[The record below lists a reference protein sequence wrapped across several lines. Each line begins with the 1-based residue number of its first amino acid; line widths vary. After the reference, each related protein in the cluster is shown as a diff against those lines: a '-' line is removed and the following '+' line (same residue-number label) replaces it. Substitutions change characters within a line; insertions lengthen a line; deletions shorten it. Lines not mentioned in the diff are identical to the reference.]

1 MDIAFLDMTTQGLVA
16 ILLAITS
23 AIVMSVISFNCQL
36 RLSRLPEA
44 TRHDDLRERC
54 GLLVSELERRREE
67 LRDVEQ
73 QIQNRD
79 RLAGEAAALQERL
92 EALRLEHESL
102 EFARQEI
109 DEAKAEAARV
119 AEELAEVSGK
129 LEEARREHEQRAAD
143 LHPGNLEQIR
153 EERERLRAERD
164 SLHELLPELRSER
177 DTALR
182 AIEEMRQ
189 AETRHEVLR
198 EAAAQLERDMA
209 LRQNAGAELDR
220 QREEATASLAAVR
233 QEHDALNQQ
242 NAELAARVEALKAE
256 RERHGGGGG
265 AIEVDEA
272 EVLADLV
279 GFPTALATPDR
290 PREGNWDEQGALASV
305 DQLLKD
311 HGLEFS
317 RRTVRAFH
325 TALKINDHAQ
335 MTVLAGVSGTGKSL
349 LPRRY
354 AEAMGIHFLQIAVE
368 PRWDSPQDLLGFYN
382 YVEQK
387 YKATDFARLL
397 VHLDPY
403 RTIEVPGNAK
413 DRRDHMGLAL
423 LDEMNLARIEYYFS
437 EMLSRLEVRPPR
449 SEAHEDARRRNAMI
463 PIDVRG
469 LQRQLALY
477 PAHNVLFVG
486 TMNEDESTQ
495 ALSDKVLDRGNVLQF
510 AAPREFPDTV
520 RQKVRMPEEAMTV
533 KAWRNWIRPID
544 QIANQHRQSADEAI
558 GKLARIM
565 EDFGRPFGHRLRDAM
580 LAYVANYP
588 FSSDDTMN
596 VSDALADQVEFRILP
611 KLRGIVINDHSEA
624 FERLITLLREDLH
637 DDDFAK
643 RLEDVRQRS
652 DRASGLFIW
661 RGLSRKD

>member
-1 MDIAFLDMTTQGLVA
+1 MDIAFLDMTTLVLPT
-16 ILLAITS
+16 ILLAITL
-23 AIVMSVISFNCQL
+23 AIVMSVISFFCQL

-54 GLLVSELERRREE
+54 GLLVSELQRRREE

-129 LEEARREHEQRAAD
+129 LEEARREHEQLAAD

-198 EAAAQLERDMA
+198 EAAAQLEA
-209 LRQNAGAELDR
+209 QLELRRNEGADLDR

-233 QEHDALNQQ
+233 QEHDALNHQ

-256 RERHGGGGG
+256 WERHGGSGGG

-290 PREGNWDEQGALASV
+290 PREGSWDEQGALASV
-305 DQLLKD
+305 DQFLKD
-311 HGLEFS
+311 HGLKFS

-413 DRRDHMGLAL
+413 DRREHMGLAL

-437 EMLSRLEVRPPR
+437 EMLSRLEVRPPW
-449 SEAHEDARRRNAMI
+449 SEADEDARRRNAMI

-469 LQRQLALY
+469 LQRQFALY

-510 AAPREFPDTV
+510 AAPHEFPDTV

-533 KAWRNWIRPID
+533 MAWRDWIRPIE
-544 QIANQHRQSADEAI
+544 QITHQHRRSADEAI
-558 GKLARIM
+558 GKLAQIM

-596 VSDALADQVEFRILP
+596 VSVALADQVEFRILP
-611 KLRGIVINDHSEA
+611 KLRGIVIDDHRKP
-624 FERLITLLREDLH
+624 FEGLIKLLREDLH
-637 DDDFAK
+637 DEAFAE
-643 RLEDVRQRS
+643 RLEHVPQHS
-652 DRASGLFIW
+652 DRFIW
-661 RGLSRKD
+661 RGLSRED

>member
-1 MDIAFLDMTTQGLVA
+1 MDIAFLDMTTLVLPT
-16 ILLAITS
+16 ILLAITL
-23 AIVMSVISFNCQL
+23 AIVMSVISFFCQL

-129 LEEARREHEQRAAD
+129 LEEARREHEQLAAD

-153 EERERLRAERD
+153 EERQRLRAERD
-164 SLHELLPELRSER
+164 SLHKLLPELRSKR

-189 AETRHEVLR
+189 AETRREVLR

-220 QREEATASLAAVR
+220 QREEATARLAAVR
-233 QEHDALNQQ
+233 QKHDALKQQ
-242 NAELAARVEALKAE
+242 NVELAARVEALKAE
-256 RERHGGGGG
+256 RERHGGGG

-272 EVLADLV
+272 EVLADLI

-290 PREGNWDEQGALASV
+290 PREGNWDEQGALANV

-449 SEAHEDARRRNAMI
+449 SEAQEDARRRNAMI

-510 AAPREFPDTV
+510 AAPHVFRDTTPK
-520 RQKVRMPEEAMTV
+520 KVRLPEEAMTV
-533 KAWRNWIRPID
+533 MAWRDWIRPIE
-544 QIANQHRQSADEAI
+544 QITHQHRRSADEAI
-558 GKLARIM
+558 EKLAGVM
-565 EDFGRPFGHRLRDAM
+565 EGFGRPFGHRLRDAM

-596 VSDALADQVEFRILP
+596 VSVALADQVEFRILP
-611 KLRGIVINDHSEA
+611 KLRGIVIDDHRES
-624 FERLITLLREDLH
+624 FDGLIKLLREDLH
-637 DDDFAK
+637 DEAFAD

-661 RGLSRKD
+661 RGLSRED